1 MYNKIILIG
10 NIGKDVEKRDVG
22 DQTVSNFS
30 LATSSSY
37 KDKNGEWQESTEW
50 HNIVYWRNLPDF
62 IQKGSQVFIEGKITT
77 RKWQDKEG
85 NDRYTTEVI
94 ASRVQVLGKKNEN
107 TMPELVSVG
116 PDGKMNDLP
125 F

>member
-62 IQKGSQVFIEGKITT
+62 IQKGSQVFVEGKVTT

-94 ASRVQVLGKKNEN
+94 ASRVQVVGKKNESA
-107 TMPELVSVG
+107 MPELVSVG
-116 PDGKMNDLP
+116 ADGKMNDLP

>member
-50 HNIVYWRNLPDF
+50 HNIVHWRNLPDF
-62 IQKGSQVFIEGKITT
+62 IQKGSQVFVEGKVTT
-77 RKWQDKEG
+77 RKWQDKDG

-94 ASRVQVLGKKNEN
+94 ASRVQVLGKKNDN

-116 PDGKMNDLP
+116 ADGKMNDLP

>member
-62 IQKGSQVFIEGKITT
+62 IQKGSQVFVEGKVTT

-94 ASRVQVLGKKNEN
+94 ASRVQVLGKKSEK

-116 PDGKMNDLP
+116 ADGKMNDLP

>member
-62 IQKGSQVFIEGKITT
+62 IQKGSQVFVEGKIT
-77 RKWQDKEG
+77 KEMA
-85 NDRYTTEVI
+85 RQ
-94 ASRVQVLGKKNEN
+94 RWK
-107 TMPELVSVG
+107 
-116 PDGKMNDLP
+116 
-125 F
+125 